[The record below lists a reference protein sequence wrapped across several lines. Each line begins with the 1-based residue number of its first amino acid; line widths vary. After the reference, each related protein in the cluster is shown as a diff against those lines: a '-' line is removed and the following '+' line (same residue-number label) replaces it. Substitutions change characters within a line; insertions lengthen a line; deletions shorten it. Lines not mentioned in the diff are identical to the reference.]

1 MPQAQRCQY
10 ANDVVILEE
19 GAAIQDALVEKSDN
33 ERTVP
38 NIFIMGVHQ
47 EGGNDKIQK
56 MGPKLDQLLQKVAEA
71 EVSAA
76 QESNSPVSESA

>member
-10 ANDVVILEE
+10 ANDVVILDE

-47 EGGNDKIQK
+47 GGNDKIQK

-71 EVSAA
+71 EASAA